1 MVEKKE
7 VLYSSDI
14 EIALVTDAVDR
25 IEEHWLKQ
33 IGISDED
40 YLYIKKEENHLQKLI
55 IQNRAKRK
63 SPKLLKKIQLSQSH
77 KKWRKA

>member
-7 VLYSSDI
+7 VLYSGDI

-33 IGISDED
+33 IGASDED
-40 YLYIKKEENHLQKLI
+40 YLYIKKEENHLI
-55 IQNRAKRK
+55 IG
-63 SPKLLKKIQLSQSH
+63 
-77 KKWRKA
+77 